1 MGRADTITM
10 TMRELDRCKV
20 VQAVVEDGLMV
31 WRAAEKLGLSR
42 RQVERLVQR
51 YRQDGPG
58 GVVSRRFGQPGH
70 HQLPPGLESRI
81 RGLIRDSYADFGPT
95 LACEKP
101 RERHGIEVSASCV
114 RRIMIDAGFWV
125 PRKLRPPKVYQPRH
139 RRACYGEL
147 IQIDGSDHR
156 WFEDRAPACTLLV
169 YVDDA
174 TGQLMQPSF
183 VPTESTFAY
192 FAVAG

>member
-20 VQAVVEDGLMV
+20 VQAVADGHPAR
-31 WRAAEKLGLSR
+31 WRAAERLGISA
-42 RQVERLVQR
+42 RQVRRLVLRLQE
-51 YRQDGPG
+51 DGPG
-58 GVVSRRFGQPGH
+58 GLISRSRGRPGNR
-70 HQLPPGLESRI
+70 QLPPGLEARI
-81 RGLIRDSYADFGPT
+81 RGLVRDTYADFGPT
-95 LACEKP
+95 LAWEKL
-101 RERHGIEVSASCV
+101 RQCHGIELSKACV

-174 TGQLMQPSF
+174 TDQLMQLSF